1 MENTMTVHSVK
12 VSFQRKKQPV
22 DYEEATPAIE
32 FSGSIEDGQDHNEVA
47 RGLMVDAMTI
57 AYNALGLDIPPKASA
72 KFGLTAG
79 ETVAVTPVPKA
90 KTASPAP
97 AETAADVP
105 EASAELTRGQ
115 KAAATRAANK
125 KRKEESAAADVPGDA
140 PSAAPADDIPEDPKP
155 AAKASNGAAD
165 NIPDTAP
172 VPEAA
177 DAVEGDGGLS
187 AADLGSWVATQVAD
201 KKLDVGQVKE
211 QLVLYGVARL
221 GEVDPGDRANFKA
234 DVEGIIAGS

>member
-12 VSFQRKKQPV
+12 VSFQRKKQPI

-32 FSGSIEDGQDHNEVA
+32 FSASIEEGQDHNQVA
-47 RGLMVDAMTI
+47 RGLMADAMTTV
-57 AYNALGLDIPPKASA
+57 YNALGLDIPSKASA
-72 KFGLTAG
+72 KFGLAPTPAQKPLTA
-79 ETVAVTPVPKA
+79 EKA
-90 KTASPAP
+90 EVGAP

-105 EASAELTRGQ
+105 EESKELTRGQ

-125 KRKEESAAADVPGDA
+125 AKKEAEAAADIPGDETY
-140 PSAAPADDIPEDPKP
+140 AAPADDIPEDTKP

-165 NIPDTAP
+165 NIPDAAP
-172 VPEAA
+172 VPEAS

-201 KKLDVGQVKE
+201 KKLGVDQVKE

-234 DVEGIIAGS
+234 DVESIIAGA